1 MTYYVL
7 TDRCIGK
14 FISKKWRFQIIF
26 EHICNPSSTY
36 TNYVP
41 DYKES
46 VIYRLFSHFKATK
59 LEINNE
65 MID

>member
-26 EHICNPSSTY
+26 EHICNPSPTY

-41 DYKES
+41 DYKET
-46 VIYRLFSHFKATK
+46 VIYRVFSHFKATQ
-59 LEINNE
+59 L
-65 MID
+65 